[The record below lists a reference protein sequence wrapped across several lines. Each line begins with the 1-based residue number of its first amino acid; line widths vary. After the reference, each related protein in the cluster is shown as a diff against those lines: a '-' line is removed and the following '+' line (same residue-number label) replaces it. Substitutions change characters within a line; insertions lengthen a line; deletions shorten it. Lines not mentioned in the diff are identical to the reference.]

1 MEDGS
6 SMPLWGLFVLL
17 LLLWLNGIF
26 YGFAAALRNISENDT
41 QKKAEEGY
49 KKAQMLMT
57 LIDNPAQFVNAIP
70 LIVMACGICFGTF
83 LVPYAVDA
91 FYPYI
96 KHVPALIL
104 VMALCV
110 IFLAAIGILA
120 FRRVGTYHPEAY
132 AFKYL
137 NLVHF
142 WLNLLKPLTV
152 SVTWIARLAAVPF
165 GVEIISTDK
174 SVTEEEIISIVD
186 EAHEQGVIQ
195 ENEAEMIQNIISFN
209 ETEAHDIMTH
219 RKNVVAFDEEIL
231 LKNMIDTM
239 LEEGNSRYPVYE
251 ENIDNI
257 KGIVHYK
264 DALKFMTQ
272 NPWAKF
278 IPLKEL
284 PGIIRQASLIPE
296 TRGIGDLFHTMQARK
311 IHMAIVVDE
320 YGQTAGIVTM
330 EDILEEIV
338 GDILDEYD
346 EDEITIRAQK
356 DNSLIIDGLAYLED
370 VDLGYRARI
379 AGFENWYIPEAK
391 VYHVGSATTGTRYN
405 KKKVFL
411 AARNTIFVIYKN
423 MPVLQLV
430 LNVPFIF
437 IGMLI
442 KTLFFVRKGFGEDY
456 CKGILEG
463 ICDCKKCWKVK
474 FRMKN
479 LSNYFKIQ
487 LELWCNLVRII

>member
-41 QKKAEEGY
+41 QKKAEEGD

-57 LIDNPAQFVNAIP
+57 LIDKPAQFVNVIP

-132 AFKYL
+132 AYKYL

-142 WLNLLKPLTV
+142 WLNLLKPFTV
-152 SVTWIARLAAVPF
+152 FVTWIARLAAVPF
-165 GVEIISTDK
+165 GVEINRTEK

-278 IPLKEL
+278 KPLKEL

-311 IHMAIVVDE
+311 IHMATVS
-320 YGQTAGIVTM
+320 YTHLT
-330 EDILEEIV
+330 LP
-338 GDILDEYD
+338 
-346 EDEITIRAQK
+346 TIC
-356 DNSLIIDGLAYLED
+356 S
-370 VDLGYRARI
+370 V
-379 AGFENWYIPEAK
+379 
-391 VYHVGSATTGTRYN
+391 
-405 KKKVFL
+405 
-411 AARNTIFVIYKN
+411 
-423 MPVLQLV
+423 
-430 LNVPFIF
+430 
-437 IGMLI
+437 
-442 KTLFFVRKGFGEDY
+442 
-456 CKGILEG
+456 
-463 ICDCKKCWKVK
+463 
-474 FRMKN
+474 
-479 LSNYFKIQ
+479 
-487 LELWCNLVRII
+487 

>member
-41 QKKAEEGY
+41 QKKAEEGD

-57 LIDNPAQFVNAIP
+57 LIDKPAQFVNAIP

-132 AFKYL
+132 AYKYL

-142 WLNLLKPLTV
+142 WLNLLKPFTV

-165 GVEIISTDK
+165 GVEINRTEK

-195 ENEAEMIQNIISFN
+195 ENEAEMIQNILHGNDPGCLAIFIHNNCHMDLSGLHSMKKISNPPCFRN
-209 ETEAHDIMTH
+209 QGCLADNSGQFLQRFELRPGILCHKLKRIFIMDNSFDIV
-219 RKNVVAFDEEIL
+219 NIL
-231 LKNMIDTM
+231 LIYRIT
-239 LEEGNSRYPVYE
+239 G
-251 ENIDNI
+251 
-257 KGIVHYK
+257 
-264 DALKFMTQ
+264 
-272 NPWAKF
+272 
-278 IPLKEL
+278 IPLF
-284 PGIIRQASLIPE
+284 QHSVN
-296 TRGIGDLFHTMQARK
+296 H
-311 IHMAIVVDE
+311 V
-320 YGQTAGIVTM
+320 
-330 EDILEEIV
+330 LE
-338 GDILDEYD
+338 
-346 EDEITIRAQK
+346 
-356 DNSLIIDGLAYLED
+356 
-370 VDLGYRARI
+370 
-379 AGFENWYIPEAK
+379 
-391 VYHVGSATTGTRYN
+391 
-405 KKKVFL
+405 
-411 AARNTIFVIYKN
+411 
-423 MPVLQLV
+423 
-430 LNVPFIF
+430 
-437 IGMLI
+437 
-442 KTLFFVRKGFGEDY
+442 
-456 CKGILEG
+456 
-463 ICDCKKCWKVK
+463 
-474 FRMKN
+474 
-479 LSNYFKIQ
+479 
-487 LELWCNLVRII
+487 